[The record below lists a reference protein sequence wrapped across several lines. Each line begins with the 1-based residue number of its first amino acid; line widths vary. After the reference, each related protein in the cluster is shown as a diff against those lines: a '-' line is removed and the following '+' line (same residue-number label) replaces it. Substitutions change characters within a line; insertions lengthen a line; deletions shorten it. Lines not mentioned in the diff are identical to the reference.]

1 MAAHGLHPPALPPLQ
16 RRSDAR
22 ACSLYSQYLA
32 ARLSLQ
38 SHLAAQLRL
47 LVDGRLLD
55 EARSLSARSRL
66 ARRSSR
72 PPAPQTRV
80 PAAIAAAHA
89 LEELAS
95 TSSYEIAYLFST
107 FNQKL
112 EETISRFEGLS
123 CACVRLHCTAKS

>member
-1 MAAHGLHPPALPPLQ
+1 
-16 RRSDAR
+16 
-22 ACSLYSQYLA
+22 
-32 ARLSLQ
+32 
-38 SHLAAQLRL
+38 LAAQLRL
-47 LVDGRLLD
+47 LVHGRLLD

-107 FNQKL
+107 FNRKL

-123 CACVRLHCTAKS
+123 CACVRLHCTAKP